1 MAMYKYRVQFAHRTF
16 PSIKITVDVER
27 AVAPENAFDAVSMLV
42 AQAKDSASAKRIDLT
57 DYRVRRLLYRDRII
71 AAF

>member
-1 MAMYKYRVQFAHRTF
+1 MAMYKYRVQFAHTTF
-16 PSIKITVDVER
+16 PSITITIDVER
-27 AVAPENAFDAVSMLV
+27 SVKPADAYDAASMLV

-57 DYRVRRLLYRDRII
+57 GYRVRRVLHRDRII